1 MHTLTVDEQKT
12 AQVPDAF
19 MNRPIVSQGIGS
31 EITAYARC
39 IRSSPIYTS
48 TSWKTLIALT
58 LDANLLHQQRFSRHV
73 TNHRILFLICV
84 NIDRT
89 FEKSNSK
96 CIFIILEKRIC
107 IHVRNTYGGLILS
120 KGIEKCWDSF
130 IISTLPFVKVTFPQ
144 RRQFSINVTLQL
156 NYLHDTLGNDDPR
169 LT

>member
-1 MHTLTVDEQKT
+1 MGEIAYTMHTLTVDEQKT

-96 CIFIILEKRIC
+96 CTLYFHNFREEDMYSRTEHLWRIDSLKRNRKMLRFIYYIYSTIC
-107 IHVRNTYGGLILS
+107 
-120 KGIEKCWDSF
+120 
-130 IISTLPFVKVTFPQ
+130 
-144 RRQFSINVTLQL
+144 
-156 NYLHDTLGNDDPR
+156 
-169 LT
+169 